1 MTEDFLT
8 ITDLLMTNG
17 VLVWLG
23 LRIFKRVDQLD
34 TRVDDHETRLQLTER
49 RNRKGQF
56 TKGFYQPCTKG
67 SQIRKAKRK

>member
-1 MTEDFLT
+1 MTEDFLI

-23 LRIFKRVDQLD
+23 LRIVKRVDQLD

-49 RNRKGQF
+49 EIQN
-56 TKGFYQPCTKG
+56 
-67 SQIRKAKRK
+67 AKES